1 MESGADHLASP
12 ATIALVHI
20 DIDGFN
26 RFSDFLVIFQGSRPP
41 L

>member
-1 MESGADHLASP
+1 MEGGADHLASP
-12 ATIALVHI
+12 AAVALVDI

-26 RFSDFLVIFQGSRPP
+26 RFRRFLVIFQGSRPP